1 MQYLESAV
9 RITPGNIQAFVTQAT
24 DMYENLEVWVG
35 ALPQWK
41 DAQDIMRSLC
51 YKHIILP
58 CLQAFK
64 EKVAELKIAP
74 FALVELEAVAD
85 KREELRE
92 QIVELDKAAQFIQT
106 WKQG

>member
-64 EKVAELKIAP
+64 EKVTQLQTEPCDLRELAAVAKKRRELHEQIAELD
-74 FALVELEAVAD
+74 EVA
-85 KREELRE
+85 R
-92 QIVELDKAAQFIQT
+92 FIQT
-106 WKQG
+106 WKQ